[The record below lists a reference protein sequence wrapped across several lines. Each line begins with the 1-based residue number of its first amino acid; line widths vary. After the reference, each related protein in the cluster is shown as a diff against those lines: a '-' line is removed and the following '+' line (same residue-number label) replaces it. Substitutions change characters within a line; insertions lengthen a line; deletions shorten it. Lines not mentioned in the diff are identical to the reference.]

1 MNAMKTLG
9 DVWNDADTLS
19 CNSYDRNIQVADI
32 SFESL
37 DSMIINGTTHK
48 LRPMAQ
54 KSICYRLGTPHQYL
68 RKCPAEVQALN
79 MNHWIKKEK
88 NEQLLA
94 RFDGDE
100 IRAIFT
106 PRYIPV
112 DNFEV
117 LTQLDA
123 LGYKSDTKVQCLLD
137 DEFMLLNIP
146 DPKKEFAVKA
156 NDWMQPGIS
165 VRNSEVG
172 LSSLAISAY
181 ILRLICTNGLISTVN
196 TGGKSYRHVSSKLL
210 EEFPNI
216 VSEVSANRDQQG
228 DLFRISLDSKVNDPI
243 KSLESF
249 SRQFLLNEIEKTAVE
264 WAWPQESGETMFNIV
279 NTFTRAAQYSELS
292 AASSYNLQKV
302 GGTVLAMVH

>member
-1 MNAMKTLG
+1 MNAMTTLG
-9 DVWNDADTLS
+9 DVWNQADALASNCT
-19 CNSYDRNIQVADI
+19 DRTIPVSDI

-37 DSMIINGTTHK
+37 DSMTINGNTHK
-48 LRPMAQ
+48 LRTMAQ

-68 RKCPAEVQALN
+68 RKCPADVQALN

-88 NEQLLA
+88 NEKLLA

-117 LTQLDA
+117 LNQLDA
-123 LGYKSDTKVQCLLD
+123 LGYKPETQVQCALD
-137 DEFMLLNIP
+137 DQFMLLNIP
-146 DPKKEFAVKA
+146 DPEKEFLVKA
-156 NDWMQPGIS
+156 NDRMRAGIS
-165 VRNSEVG
+165 VRNSEIG

-181 ILRLICTNGLISTVN
+181 VLRLVCTNGLISMVN

-210 EEFPNI
+210 EEFPKTI
-216 VSEVSANRDQQG
+216 FEVGANKNQQR
-228 DLFRISLDSKVNDPI
+228 DLFRFSLESKVNDPL

-249 SRQFLLNEIEKTAVE
+249 SRQFMLNELEKDAVA
-264 WAWPQESGETMFNIV
+264 WAWPQESGETMFNLV
-279 NTFTRAAQYSELS
+279 NTFTRAAQYAELP

>member
-1 MNAMKTLG
+1 MNAMTTLG
-9 DVWNDADTLS
+9 KVWDQVDALS
-19 CNSYDRNIQVADI
+19 CRCNDRSIQVSDI

-37 DSMIINGTTHK
+37 DSMTINGTKHK

-68 RKCPAEVQALN
+68 RKCPADVQALN

-100 IRAIFT
+100 VRAIFT

-117 LTQLDA
+117 LNQLDA
-123 LGYKSDTKVQCLLD
+123 LGYKPDTEVQCHLD

-146 DPKKEFAVKA
+146 DPEKEFAVKA

-181 ILRLICTNGLISTVN
+181 ILRLVCTNGLISTVK

-210 EEFPNI
+210 EEFPKI
-216 VSEVSANRDQQG
+216 VFDVSANRDQQG
-228 DLFRISLDSKVNDPI
+228 ELFRISLDSKVNDPL

-249 SRQFLLNEIEKTAVE
+249 SRQFMLNELEKDAVG

-279 NTFTRAAQYSELS
+279 NTFTRAAQYSELP

-302 GGTVLAMVH
+302 GGAVLAMVH